1 MVLAC
6 PAPSVAREGDTE
18 HAVSHAVG
26 TGTVASRGLSRQDP
40 WAGSWLQSQTQP
52 SRDLELT
59 GSAGAGSLRK
69 EPLSIQEAV
78 TSPVASGDSQG
89 SSFHVEGVPSHALPS
104 GCSWHVARS
113 ARGVLTSAGPAPV
126 LGLRNAACAS
136 WTVLGTKDEVDR
148 GEQEE
153 T

>member
-1 MVLAC
+1 MVFAC
-6 PAPSVAREGDTE
+6 PTPSVAREGDIE

-26 TGTVASRGLSRQDP
+26 SVASRGLSRQDP

-69 EPLSIQEAV
+69 EPLSIQGAV

-104 GCSWHVARS
+104 GCS
-113 ARGVLTSAGPAPV
+113 
-126 LGLRNAACAS
+126 
-136 WTVLGTKDEVDR
+136 
-148 GEQEE
+148 
-153 T
+153 